1 MTPSSTQINY
11 GNDLGEEP
19 QLQLGWSVEADGF
32 GLLQAQVKFK
42 WDITKMNLFPTTF
55 AKGVL
60 MSTLIPGIDTKYQN
74 MGVWKASMVVEKGGV
89 LMITADF
96 AGIDPAFNSGTKTE
110 TQVVMT
116 GSSASEAIEHHPN
129 FLKINMESGGLYGR
143 NPMAGFPTGDGW
155 DNSTT
160 TNPNRALWRPYV
172 ASQGAEQG
180 FQFVGFLPP
189 QKSTDPLN
197 IKAGIKNY
205 YKPSNTLRLLFYVST
220 ESAAVAF
227 ASYVGWVNNGK
238 LYGLP
243 DAYVLLTTTGYGGT
257 FVYSTEWAAKIHKSF
272 LITNCSVERFGAI
285 WKVTAD
291 LMLSGIAGWDQDIYP
306 FLNTP

>member
-11 GNDLGEEP
+11 GNHLNEEP

-42 WDITKMNLFPTTF
+42 WDITKMDLFPTTF

-129 FLKINMESGGLYGR
+129 FLKINMVSGGLVDR
-143 NPMAGFPTGDGW
+143 NPMAGFPTGNGW

-189 QKSTDPLN
+189 QKFTDPLN
-197 IKAGIKNY
+197 IKAGVKNY
-205 YKPSNTLRLLFYVST
+205 YKPSNTLRCLFYVST
-220 ESAAVAF
+220 EDAAVTY

-243 DAYVLLTTTGYGGT
+243 SAYIQLTTTGYGGT
-257 FVYSTEWAAKIHKSF
+257 FVYSDQWAAMIHKSF

>member
-1 MTPSSTQINY
+1 MTPSVTQINY
-11 GNDLGEEP
+11 GDELTGSP

-42 WDITKMNLFPTTF
+42 WDSTKMNDFPTTF

-60 MSTLIPGIDTKYQN
+60 MSTLVPAIDDKYQD
-74 MGVWKASMVVEKGGV
+74 MSIWKASMVVEKGNV
-89 LMITADF
+89 LMISADF

-129 FLKINMESGGLYGR
+129 FLKINMVSGGLSTR
-143 NPMAGFPTGDGW
+143 DPMAGFPTGNGW
-155 DNSTT
+155 DNNTT
-160 TNPNRALWRPYV
+160 SNPNRALWRPYV

-220 ESAAVAF
+220 EAAAVAY

-243 DAYVLLTTTGYGGT
+243 DAYVQLTTTGYGGT
-257 FVYSTEWAAKIHKSF
+257 FVYSEEWAAKIHKSF

-306 FLNTP
+306 FLDTP